1 MTTEIGIAVRGLL
14 RAYREAVFAKDIA
27 AFIAIYD
34 EDIEVF
40 DTWGPAWLYRGL
52 VSWRG
57 MAEQWFGS
65 LGEKRVLVEMEQVQ
79 IREMQGAAFVSTIVK
94 YTALSAIG
102 ERLHSLDNRMT
113 WLLEP
118 REDGWR
124 VIHEHT
130 SAPADH
136 ATLRISLSR

>member
-1 MTTEIGIAVRGLL
+1 MTTEIENTVQRLL
-14 RAYREAVFAKDIA
+14 RTYSEAAFAKDIE

-40 DTWGPAWLYRGL
+40 DTWGPEWLYQG
-52 VSWRG
+52 VQSWRG
-57 MAEQWFGS
+57 MVERWFGG
-65 LGEKRVLVEMEQVQ
+65 LGDKRVLVEMEEVR
-79 IREMQGAAFVSTIVK
+79 IKEMQGAAFVSAFVK
-94 YTALSAIG
+94 YTALSASG

-118 REDGWR
+118 KEGGWK

-136 ATLRISLSR
+136 ATLRVSLSR